1 MEGIGWWGPLWRFG
15 ASAPCSRR
23 VAGSAGRVWRP
34 RAEGPLHEPAPGPGV
49 GPVGVRGPGPADGL
63 PGVLGQGLEF
73 GPDLG
78 YQPPLLSSA
87 VGARATSSSISRSGY
102 ISDKFPFN
110 PKVLSENGSNIKA
123 TVVRLTPED
132 AHNILSLRNF
142 QRHRRIV
149 QGAAP

>member
-1 MEGIGWWGPLWRFG
+1 MVGTPVAVWCLGPVQQESCRLGRQG
-15 ASAPCSRR
+15 LEAP
-23 VAGSAGRVWRP
+23 GR
-34 RAEGPLHEPAPGPGV
+34 GPLHEPAPGPGV
-49 GPVGVRGPGPADGL
+49 GPVGVRGPGPADGP

>member
-1 MEGIGWWGPLWRFG
+1 MVGTPVAVWCLGPVQQESCRLGRQG
-15 ASAPCSRR
+15 LEAP
-23 VAGSAGRVWRP
+23 GR
-34 RAEGPLHEPAPGPGV
+34 GPLHEPAPGPGV

-123 TVVRLTPED
+123 TVVKTDP
-132 AHNILSLRNF
+132 
-142 QRHRRIV
+142 
-149 QGAAP
+149 